1 MQAGRGAAIYSL
13 WATYLNITGNSVF
26 ENHTVTR
33 TLAGTIGV
41 SDLGRSLT
49 IDGATFRNSRC
60 NTTSTVPP
68 AAGGAVSAEAG
79 TAALVP
85 FSRVSSV
92 PTCACLC
99 SLARCSLCDCT
110 QIYLERQVAENP
122 SLPNFTATIT
132 NANFTNNRC
141 QEAAAIYVRG
151 VGHTI
156 GPNVRFDNNR
166 ATLLGSAGGAL
177 YIQSL
182 VRATRL
188 WDSRC

>member
-1 MQAGRGAAIYSL
+1 MLRQALQHLFIS
-13 WATYLNITGNSVF
+13 
-26 ENHTVTR
+26 
-33 TLAGTIGV
+33 
-41 SDLGRSLT
+41 
-49 IDGATFRNSRC
+49 C
-60 NTTSTVPP
+60 
-68 AAGGAVSAEAG
+68 AVSPLCQHVLACALLL
-79 TAALVP
+79 AAV
-85 FSRVSSV
+85 
-92 PTCACLC
+92 CAI
-99 SLARCSLCDCT
+99 CT
-110 QIYLERQVAENP
+110 QIYLERQLAENP

-188 WDSRC
+188 WESRC